1 MALPAGMEEEQ
12 AKPVEQAEPAGKTD
26 LPQKIRQ
33 AGRKG
38 RLVPAKPEKAA
49 ARQQEA
55 AAQEQKA
62 AMQAQRAAMQV
73 QEAAAQVQRL
83 KAVRYIPAGADPALK
98 HQEKHLEKHPEEY
111 PEKCPE
117 RRDD

>member
-33 AGRKG
+33 AGRRG
-38 RLVPAKPEKAA
+38 RLVPANQEKSA
-49 ARQQEA
+49 ARQQETV
-55 AAQEQKA
+55 
-62 AMQAQRAAMQV
+62 MQAQKAAMQV

-83 KAVRYIPAGADPALK
+83 KTVRYIPAGADPALK
-98 HQEKHLEKHPEEY
+98 HQEKHQEKHPEEYPEEY

>member
-33 AGRKG
+33 AGRRG
-38 RLVPAKPEKAA
+38 RLVPANQEKSA
-49 ARQQEA
+49 ARQ
-55 AAQEQKA
+55 
-62 AMQAQRAAMQV
+62 

-83 KAVRYIPAGADPALK
+83 KAVRYIPAGPDPAPK
-98 HQEKHLEKHPEEY
+98 HQEKHQEKHPEEY

-117 RRDD
+117 RRDDCRLAEGLTDPLR